1 MSQPPWRSSDT
12 PRIQAVDIAKRFGR
26 ITALESCN
34 LTIEDGEYLAILGPS
49 GCGKTTLIKI
59 LSGLWKPSEGR
70 ILVDG
75 KDVTNLDVE
84 DRDLGYVFQNIV
96 LFPHMDVWRNAT
108 YGPWVRDRP
117 AYEVQGVGKEVL
129 NLVAMLDERGMFPNE
144 LSTGSQQ
151 KVALARALAN
161 KAKLLML
168 DEPLSALDTRVRLD
182 LRYALRGIV
191 KDLGL
196 TAVHVTHDQ
205 EEAMSVADRVIVM
218 RKGRIVEEGLP
229 PSLYMR
235 PREVFTANFVGES
248 NFLEG
253 AVRRIRGEWAFVE
266 LRGGYALRVP
276 AKGLL
281 EGDPV
286 VLAVRPEWVSI
297 TPEGFGNA
305 IPGRIESRRFLGA
318 TQRLQVRLVT
328 YDVVSVD
335 IAASQSLNTARDVI
349 VSFPE
354 TNILVYPRPYAGL
367 QEALKLE

>member
-1 MSQPPWRSSDT
+1 V
-12 PRIQAVDIAKRFGR
+12 PRVQAVEVAKRFGR
-26 ITALESCN
+26 ITALDKCS
-34 LTIEDGEYLAILGPS
+34 LTIEDGEYVAILGPS

-59 LSGLWKPSEGR
+59 LSGIWKPTEGAV
-70 ILVDG
+70 LVDG
-75 KDVTNLDVE
+75 KDVTALDVE

-108 YGPWVRDRP
+108 YGPWVQDRP
-117 AYEVQGVGKEVL
+117 AADVEGVGREVL
-129 NLVAMLDERGMFPNE
+129 ELVEMLEERGMFPSE

-182 LRYALRGIV
+182 LRYALRRIV
-191 KDLGL
+191 KNLGL

-218 RKGRIVEEGLP
+218 RKGQILEQEAP
-229 PSLYMR
+229 EALYLR
-235 PREVFTANFVGES
+235 PRSVFTANFVGES

-253 AVRRIRGEWAFVE
+253 AVRRIRGDWAFVE
-266 LRGGYALRVP
+266 LRGGYVLRV
-276 AKGLL
+276 AARDLM

-286 VLAVRPEWVSI
+286 VLAVRPESAHI
-297 TPEGFGNA
+297 TTEGFGNVV
-305 IPGRIESRRFLGA
+305 PGRVEAKRFLGA
-318 TQRLQVRLVT
+318 TQRLQVRLFT
-328 YDVVSVD
+328 SDSVSVD
-335 IAASQSLNTARDVI
+335 IPPSQSLNTARDVL

-354 TNILVYPRPYAGL
+354 TNILVYPRPYTGL